1 MSVVYLKEY
10 FQSVQW
16 SCTSPGHY
24 RKERKETET
33 KTKTFIRDSPH
44 VIEISAAAAIAGKGV
59 RFSEPHTNEFALIPL
74 HACNTGGAQTSL
86 YAHVQASAA
95 FGHACFASHTEAS
108 LIPRHPRPPGKRVS
122 GGLK

>member
-74 HACNTGGAQTSL
+74 HACNTGGLKLPYMHTYKQ
-86 YAHVQASAA
+86 VQHSA
-95 FGHACFASHTEAS
+95 TLAS
-108 LIPRHPRPPGKRVS
+108 LRTLRLVS
-122 GGLK
+122 FPDTHALPEKECLVA